1 MISGVRKSGTKGLGF
16 MHVHFYAK
24 LAKDIALD
32 LPYRWLRLHDGGGAL
47 VVWPGM
53 LFPNS
58 GDLERAL
65 TRSRVESLLLRMTQ
79 IGFYL
84 ECLGTGLPDTERDEL
99 KRGFLGVGVT
109 HPLAS

>member
-79 IGFYL
+79 IGFHL
-84 ECLGTGLPDTERDEL
+84 ESKSWNRAARHGAG
-99 KRGFLGVGVT
+99 
-109 HPLAS
+109 